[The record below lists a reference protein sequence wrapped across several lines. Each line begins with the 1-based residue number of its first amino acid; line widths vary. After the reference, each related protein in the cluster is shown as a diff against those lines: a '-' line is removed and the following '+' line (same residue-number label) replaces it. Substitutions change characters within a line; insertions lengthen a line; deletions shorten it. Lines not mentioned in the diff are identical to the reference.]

1 MISWLENWAEGIIIA
16 VIIGTIIEMIIPEGN
31 NKKYVRTIIGAYI
44 MFSIIS
50 PVITKFTSKEVL
62 FSLNDYETYYKK
74 TNTYEELN
82 ESFEKANEIKTEEIY
97 IDKLN
102 EDIKDK
108 LKQKG
113 YLVNNI
119 ELEINTKNNEEYG
132 MITKMN
138 INLDLL
144 SDEKK
149 KEENI
154 DDSKAIKKVVVNKIS
169 INNDKNYDKNEV
181 NEIPNA
187 NELKSYLSEEYG
199 IATNNIKINNK

>member
-1 MISWLENWAEGIIIA
+1 MINWLENWAEGIIIS

-31 NKKYVRTIIGAYI
+31 NKKYVRTIIGVYI

-82 ESFEKANEIKTEEIY
+82 ESFEKSNEIKIEEIY

-154 DDSKAIKKVVVNKIS
+154 DDSKEIKKVVVNKIS

-181 NEIPNA
+181 KEIPNA